1 MAAYLAKISGP
12 LLDRIDLHIDVPAV
26 PFAALTTAPQ
36 GEPSAQIRARVQGAI
51 RWRRRRGQK
60 YPNAQLRAKDLK
72 TACRMTPKAACL
84 LASAL
89 QELGLSARS
98 YHKGLK
104 LARTI
109 ADLAGTETILP
120 AHVAE
125 ALQYRSP
132 IFT

>member
-26 PFAALTTAPQ
+26 PFAALTNAPH
-36 GEPSAQIRARVQGAI
+36 GEPSAQIRARVQRAI

-60 YPNAQLRAKDLK
+60 SPNAQLRAKDLK
-72 TACRMTPKAACL
+72 IACRMTPEAARL
-84 LASAL
+84 LAAAL

-98 YHKGLK
+98 YNKGLK

-109 ADLAGTETILP
+109 ADLADSEEILP

-132 IFT
+132 IFA